1 MRINQRK
8 LKRGAISVVLTA
20 LVLAALFVFNVAFS
34 WLANEKLLYI
44 DVTKEK
50 YNEISK
56 ESDEL
61 LKEVDRKYTD
71 ITIYFL
77 ADRDELNS
85 PSLGYSKKVSNST
98 TDLWGMKYVHELAL
112 QFAAEYDYV
121 KVDYLSLKEDKD
133 ILETYKSTVGST
145 FSKQDVI
152 IDNCQYEYDADGN
165 KVLDAN
171 GVPVMHHNFRI
182 CNRDAFFTFDE
193 ETSYVFAFKGDLR
206 YTSTI
211 LSLSGLSPTVYFLT
225 GHGEKVGP
233 ADDGNDY
240 GKAQAIRDLFFKAG
254 FTTRKADLTKDY
266 KEVFADTTAR
276 ILVVFGPETDYAGY
290 EGSVNE
296 IALLRK
302 FAIGENRHLM
312 FFMDKTEQKLTN
324 LEEYIWDY
332 CGVGF
337 EDTTVKDAGTNN
349 LSADGSAFVAAYET
363 NQYSVG
369 VNLTSALTSLDSLP
383 RIAFKNATALKISDA
398 FAQSHG
404 FSEDSSTKYAGS
416 VFLAPKTA
424 LAVDKYGNTV
434 KKYNEST
441 PDPIMVLTY
450 DAWLNNDNDEVSTYT
465 TVCGTTDFA
474 AAEYVNSATFGNRDV
489 LFHSMRLMGKEVVP
503 FEIDFKVV
511 QSEGLE
517 IEENE
522 ALVWEIC
529 LSAIVPV
536 TMLVL
541 GTVVFIKRRHM

>member
-1 MRINQRK
+1 MKINQRK
-8 LKRGAISVVLTA
+8 LKQGAISVVLTA
-20 LVLAALFVFNVAFS
+20 LVLVALFVFNVAFS
-34 WLANEKLLYI
+34 WLASEKLLYI

-61 LKEVDRKYTD
+61 LKEVDTKYTD

-133 ILETYKSTVGST
+133 ILETYKSTIGST

-165 KVLDAN
+165 KVLDADGN
-171 GVPVMHHNFRI
+171 PVMHHNFRI

-225 GHGEKVGP
+225 GHGEKVGS
-233 ADDGNDY
+233 ADDNNDY
-240 GKAQAIRDLFFKAG
+240 GKAQAVRDLFFKAG

-266 KEVFADTTAR
+266 KEVFADTSAR

-312 FFMDKTEQKLTN
+312 FFMDKTEQELTN

-363 NQYSVG
+363 NEYSVG
-369 VNLTSALTSLDSLP
+369 INLTSALTSLDSLP
-383 RIAFKNATALKISDA
+383 RIAFKNATVLKISDA
-398 FAQSHG
+398 FAQSSG
-404 FSEDSSTKYAGS
+404 YSEDASTKYAGS

-424 LAVDKYGNTV
+424 LAVDKDGNTV

-441 PDPIMVLTY
+441 QDPLMVLTY
-450 DAWLNNDNDEVSTYT
+450 DAWLNNDNDSVSTYT
-465 TVCGTTDFA
+465 IVCGTTDFA
-474 AAEYVNSATFGNRDV
+474 SEEYVNSATYGNRDV

-517 IEENE
+517 IDENE
-522 ALVWEIC
+522 ALAWEIC
-529 LSAIVPV
+529 LCAIVPV

-541 GTVVFIKRRHM
+541 GTLVFIKRRHM